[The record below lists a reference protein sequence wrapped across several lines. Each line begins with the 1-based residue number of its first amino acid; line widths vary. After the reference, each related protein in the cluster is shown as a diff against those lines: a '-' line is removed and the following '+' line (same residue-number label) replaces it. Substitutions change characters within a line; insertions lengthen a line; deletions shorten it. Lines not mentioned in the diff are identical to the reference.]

1 MLPHQSSIDNDQ
13 IEEERRLM
21 YVGVTRAQRS
31 LTITACEKRKAAGE
45 VRTVEPSRFID
56 ELGEAS
62 LHRPDRNAPAS
73 REDAQ
78 ARLAAL
84 REMLGRS

>member
-1 MLPHQSSIDNDQ
+1 M
-13 IEEERRLM
+13 
-21 YVGVTRAQRS
+21 
-31 LTITACEKRKAAGE
+31 
-45 VRTVEPSRFID
+45 VRTVEPSRFIA
-56 ELGEAS
+56 ELGEGS

-78 ARLAAL
+78 SRLAAL